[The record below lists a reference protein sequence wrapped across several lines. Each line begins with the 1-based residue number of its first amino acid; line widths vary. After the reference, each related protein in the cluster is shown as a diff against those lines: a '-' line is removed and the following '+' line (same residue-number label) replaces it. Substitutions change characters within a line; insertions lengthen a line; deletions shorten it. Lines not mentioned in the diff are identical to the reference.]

1 MKEKTTKFYRIYF
14 DNDYDTE
21 EYKSNRLLLR
31 LFRKYGFSK
40 QFIDDGKPYL
50 LAYEFDG
57 KYYEMLTDVEING
70 RAERIKQLS
79 VYHEINDLGMRNF
92 LLYFAIV
99 EYALGINNHEF
110 NDDEVTTMEEAAQDR
125 AIQFD
130 AYQKGLTTINPYDR
144 DQINN
149 FNANKKIVKLK
160 K

>member
-1 MKEKTTKFYRIYF
+1 M
-14 DNDYDTE
+14 TE
-21 EYKSNRLLLR
+21 CVCCL
-31 LFRKYGFSK
+31 
-40 QFIDDGKPYL
+40 I
-50 LAYEFDG
+50 
-57 KYYEMLTDVEING
+57 LTQHQI
-70 RAERIKQLS
+70 
-79 VYHEINDLGMRNF
+79 VYTL

-130 AYQKGLTTINPYDR
+130 AYQKGLTTINPYDK